1 MHGQRTFDLRQT
13 QPTRTIDGRTVTHK
27 GSGMQ
32 RYKNRSGDSG
42 VVAYDI
48 DAGQIIVQFR
58 NGERYLYTEDSA
70 GAANIARM
78 QALAQSGHG
87 LSSFI
92 SQHVHDRYARKI
104 NSRKLQ

>member
-1 MHGQRTFDLRQT
+1 
-13 QPTRTIDGRTVTHK
+13 
-27 GSGMQ
+27 MQ
-32 RYKNRSGDSG
+32 RYGDQSRESG

-78 QALAQSGHG
+78 QELARAGRG

-104 NSRKLQ
+104 NSRRP

>member
-1 MHGQRTFDLRQT
+1 
-13 QPTRTIDGRTVTHK
+13 
-27 GSGMQ
+27 MQ
-32 RYKNRSGDSG
+32 RYGNQSRESG

-58 NGERYLYTEDSA
+58 NGDRYLYTEDSA
-70 GAANIARM
+70 GAANIAKM
-78 QALAQSGHG
+78 QALAKAGRG

-104 NSRKLQ
+104 NSRRR

>member
-1 MHGQRTFDLRQT
+1 
-13 QPTRTIDGRTVTHK
+13 
-27 GSGMQ
+27 MQ
-32 RYKNRSGDSG
+32 RYGNQSRESG

-58 NGERYLYTEDSA
+58 NGDRYLYTEDSA
-70 GAANIARM
+70 GAANIATM
-78 QALAQSGHG
+78 QALAKAGRG

-104 NSRKLQ
+104 NSRRL

>member
-1 MHGQRTFDLRQT
+1 
-13 QPTRTIDGRTVTHK
+13 
-27 GSGMQ
+27 MQ
-32 RYKNRSGDSG
+32 RYGNQSRESG

-70 GAANIARM
+70 GAANIATM
-78 QALAQSGHG
+78 QELARAGRG

-104 NSRKLQ
+104 NSRRL

>member
-1 MHGQRTFDLRQT
+1 
-13 QPTRTIDGRTVTHK
+13 
-27 GSGMQ
+27 MQ
-32 RYKNRSGDSG
+32 RYGNHSRESG

-70 GAANIARM
+70 GAANIATM
-78 QALAQSGHG
+78 QELARAGRG
-87 LSSFI
+87 LSTFI

-104 NSRKLQ
+104 NSRRL

>member
-1 MHGQRTFDLRQT
+1 
-13 QPTRTIDGRTVTHK
+13 
-27 GSGMQ
+27 MQ
-32 RYKNRSGDSG
+32 RYGNRSRESC

-58 NGERYLYTEDSA
+58 NGDRYLYTEDSA

-78 QALAQSGHG
+78 QELARAGRG

-104 NSRKLQ
+104 NSRRL

>member
-1 MHGQRTFDLRQT
+1 
-13 QPTRTIDGRTVTHK
+13 
-27 GSGMQ
+27 MQ
-32 RYKNRSGDSG
+32 RYGNQSRESG

-78 QALAQSGHG
+78 QELARAGRG

-104 NSRKLQ
+104 NSRRL

>member
-1 MHGQRTFDLRQT
+1 
-13 QPTRTIDGRTVTHK
+13 
-27 GSGMQ
+27 MQ
-32 RYKNRSGDSG
+32 RYGNQSRDSG

-48 DAGQIIVQFR
+48 DAGQIVVQFR

-70 GAANIARM
+70 GAANIAKM
-78 QALAQSGHG
+78 QELARAGRG

-104 NSRKLQ
+104 NSRRL

>member
-1 MHGQRTFDLRQT
+1 
-13 QPTRTIDGRTVTHK
+13 
-27 GSGMQ
+27 MQ
-32 RYKNRSGDSG
+32 RYGNQNRESG

-58 NGERYLYTEDSA
+58 NGDRYLYTEDSA

-78 QALAQSGHG
+78 QDLARAGRG
-87 LSSFI
+87 LSTFI

-104 NSRKLQ
+104 HSRRL

>member
-1 MHGQRTFDLRQT
+1 
-13 QPTRTIDGRTVTHK
+13 
-27 GSGMQ
+27 MQ
-32 RYKNRSGDSG
+32 RYGNQSRESGI
-42 VVAYDI
+42 VAYDI

-58 NGERYLYTEDSA
+58 NGDRYLYTEDSA

-78 QALAQSGHG
+78 QELARAGRG

-104 NSRKLQ
+104 NSRRL